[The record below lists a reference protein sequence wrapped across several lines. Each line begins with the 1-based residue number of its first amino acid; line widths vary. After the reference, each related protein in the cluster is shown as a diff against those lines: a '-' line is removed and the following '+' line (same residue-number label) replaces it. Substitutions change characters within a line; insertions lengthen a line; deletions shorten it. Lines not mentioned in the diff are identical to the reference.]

1 MATTNRETALRKLM
15 ETARTVKLLK
25 KVMRNRRWDVART
38 DIKLTLTGSVIL
50 NSGIDSLAEKY
61 GLTVKPEPFAFKTD
75 AGETLECVVKVIRM
89 GGVEI
94 IQAEDAPDAEE

>member
-38 DIKLTLTGSVIL
+38 DIKLTGSVIL
-50 NSGIDSLAEKY
+50 NSGIDRLAEKC

-89 GGVEI
+89 GGGEI

>member
-25 KVMRNRRWDVART
+25 KVMRNRRWDVTRT
-38 DIKLTLTGSVIL
+38 DIKLTGSVVL
-50 NSGIDSLAEKY
+50 KSGIDRLAEKY
-61 GLTVKPEPFAFKTD
+61 GLTVNTEPFAFETD
-75 AGETLECVVKVIRM
+75 AGETLECAVKVIRM

-94 IQAEDAPDAEE
+94 IQAEDAPDTEE